1 MTAIDLGGKTALVT
15 GGGQG
20 LGAATA
26 EALAAAGA
34 RVVINYFDDPQGVNR
49 ERAEQTASA
58 IGPAAAR
65 WRPTC
70 GTPPRSRRCSTP
82 SAARFGGLDI
92 VVNNAAILR
101 DRSVKKMSDEEWRQ
115 VIDTNLTGVFNVSR
129 LAAERLAD
137 GGRIVNLSSI
147 SAFEGFFG
155 QANYAAAKAGVA
167 ALTRVLAREL
177 ARRRI
182 TVNAVAP
189 GVVLT
194 EMGKSIPEEVRAE
207 MLTVH
212 PPGQVRR
219 AGRDRGGDPLPLQRP
234 RLVRHRPGHPRERG
248 VVGMSAGARRPVCT
262 ADEAAAL
269 IADGQTVACS
279 GFVGSAHPE
288 ALTAAIERRFLR
300 RRRARGTSPSCT
312 RPGRATGRAGA

>member
-1 MTAIDLGGKTALVT
+1 VTAIDLKGKTALIT

-34 RVVINYFDDPQGVNR
+34 RVVINYFDDPAGTNR
-49 ERAEQTASA
+49 TRAGQTAAA
-58 IGPAAAR
+58 IGPSAAAMQADVR
-65 WRPTC
+65 DP
-70 GTPPRSRRCSTP
+70 
-82 SAARFGGLDI
+82 AALTAMFDAIASRFGGLDI

-101 DRSVKKMSDEEWRQ
+101 DRSVRKMSSDEWQQ

-155 QANYAAAKAGVA
+155 QANYAAAKSGVA

-207 MLTVH
+207 MLKAIPLGRFGEPSEIANVILFLASDLSSYVT
-212 PPGQVRR
+212 GQVIH
-219 AGRDRGGDPLPLQRP
+219 ASGGWW
-234 RLVRHRPGHPRERG
+234 V
-248 VVGMSAGARRPVCT
+248 
-262 ADEAAAL
+262 
-269 IADGQTVACS
+269 
-279 GFVGSAHPE
+279 
-288 ALTAAIERRFLR
+288 
-300 RRRARGTSPSCT
+300 
-312 RPGRATGRAGA
+312 